1 MAELSEYEQL
11 REANIKRNREVMI
24 ALGLEDFDFR
34 AHAQHKRKSSGAT
47 TKKRKRKYERAPL
60 HSDCHCPLRPPSR
73 LAVPRRDA
81 YWPCPTV
88 CQASRSSGAE
98 A

>member
-11 REANIKRNREVMI
+11 RAANIKRNREVMI

-47 TKKRKRKYERAPL
+47 TKKRKRKY
-60 HSDCHCPLRPPSR
+60 
-73 LAVPRRDA
+73 
-81 YWPCPTV
+81 
-88 CQASRSSGAE
+88 
-98 A
+98 